1 MIPSATKREAAVT
14 LLATPF
20 FVVFIIEFVK
30 NYMIQISIKWYWQNV
45 KM

>member
-1 MIPSATKREAAVT
+1 MIPSATKREAMVT

-30 NYMIQISIKWYWQNV
+30 IIIIQISIKWYWQNV
-45 KM
+45 KI